1 MLNNKIFR
9 TENLHKFTENMSSSS
24 RSDKKARLDSREL
37 STPTREPSTSHSLP
51 KKVYEVWGKL
61 VLLQDL
67 LQAGVVDIKGGDGK
81 LAYCFFQVVDKI
93 VR

>member
-1 MLNNKIFR
+1 
-9 TENLHKFTENMSSSS
+9 MSSNS
-24 RSDKKARLDSREL
+24 RSNKKFRIDSRD
-37 STPTREPSTSHSLP
+37 STPTAEPSTSHSLP
-51 KKVYEVWGKL
+51 KKVYDMRGKL

-93 VR
+93 VISQC

>member
-1 MLNNKIFR
+1 
-9 TENLHKFTENMSSSS
+9 MSNSS
-24 RSDKKARLDSREL
+24 RSDKKIRTTS
-37 STPTREPSTSHSLP
+37 STEPPSTSQSLP
-51 KKVYEVWGKL
+51 KKVYEERGKL

-93 VR
+93 VVTQS